1 LAYAFLCAVLQ
12 ERTDNKVAFVASK
25 KVGNAVMR
33 NRAKRALKAHFIENI
48 DQIKS
53 GHYVLVAKAPILLA
67 PYQDVGSSYKSVLK
81 KLKLII

>member
-1 LAYAFLCAVLQ
+1 
-12 ERTDNKVAFVASK
+12 
-25 KVGNAVMR
+25 MR

-53 GHYVLVAKAPILLA
+53 GHYVLVAKAPILSTL
-67 PYQDVGSSYKSVLK
+67 YQDVGSSYKSVLK